1 MTDSKPMDSL
11 MRDLQERAKELNCLY
26 MVEEVLNES
35 RDDLDAMFRGLLH
48 VIPDGWQ
55 YPELCQVKLEYQQ
68 KSWCTRDYKE
78 TPWQQSTDIIVQEK
92 PIGRITVSY
101 REEVPKSGDGI
112 FLKEETRLISS
123 IAERIGHTVLHRELK
138 EVYREWRQAG
148 DMLNHRQDQWEVI
161 VDLLQKTDKK
171 LFIYLSHK
179 MLHYLCWNGVESAKS
194 LLQSFSGRRELSDSP
209 LLEDE
214 NRPQARQTMDEL
226 YLIGR
231 QVFHIAASNLD
242 SDIILS
248 HVQKWIQEDKSRF
261 LVRAIDDPNSSLP
274 DIIDSITR
282 YRFMH
287 SEGITLS
294 PSIEKGLRVSLV
306 RRFFSDQ
313 LEFINVAKEHIE
325 VADYYD
331 LIPHIIFPQGSH
343 GKLGGKSAGL
353 FLAERILCKSEEFSS
368 VFPNLKVPKSW
379 YITSDGLVNFLYY
392 NNLEEV
398 IEQKYKN
405 VDEIT
410 LEYPNI
416 IQIFKNSHFPPEII
430 RGLSMALDDLGENPI
445 IVRSSSLLEDRLGA
459 AFSGKY
465 KSLFLANC
473 GSKTERMDALKDA
486 IAEIYASTFS
496 PDPIEY
502 RTERGLLDFFEEMGI
517 MIQEVVGNRVGDY
530 FLPTFAGVAFSHNEF
545 RWSARIERE
554 DGLVR
559 LVPGLGTRAV
569 DRVADDYPCLIAP
582 GKPELRVNVT
592 PEEIQRYSP
601 RYADVINLKTRSF
614 ETMEIGELLRLHG
627 DDINGIH
634 RVVSIRDGDMISPP
648 NSMMNID
655 FENHDLVAN
664 FEGLIQRT
672 PFINRMRTLL
682 DLLKKRIGCPVDVEF
697 AHDGT
702 NLYLLQCRPQSYQ
715 RDIQPSPIPKDIPAQ
730 DIVFT
735 ANRYISNGSI
745 PDITHAVYVDPDAYN
760 SLSSHQE
767 LKRVGTVVGRLN
779 KLLPKRQFI
788 LMGPGRWGSRG
799 DIKLGVSV
807 TYSEINNTAA
817 LVEVAKKKGNY
828 TPDLSFGTH
837 FFQDLVEASIRY
849 LPLYPDD
856 PDVVFNERFFTAQA
870 NILKEILPEFGSLEN
885 VVRVID
891 IPSGNRGRI
900 LKILM
905 NADLNR
911 CVGMLADPGV
921 LTTEVQRQE
930 PVTASGTHQDEYW
943 RWRLHM
949 AEQIAGKL
957 DGQRFG
963 VRNIYLFGSTKNGT
977 AGPGS
982 DIDLLIHVDGTEE
995 QREEL
1000 LLWLDGWSRALG
1012 EINHLR
1018 TGYPDDG
1025 LLDIHFVTD
1034 EDIRNRTSY
1043 AVKIGAVTD
1052 AARPLEMKTKKVE
1065 ELKS

>member
-1 MTDSKPMDSL
+1 MNDGKPMDSL

-26 MVEEVLNES
+26 MVEEVLNET
-35 RDDLDAMFRGLLH
+35 RDDLDAMFSGLLH

-55 YPELCQVKLEYQQ
+55 FPELCQVKLEYQG
-68 KSWCTRDYKE
+68 KSWYTRDYE
-78 TPWQQSTDIIVQEK
+78 DTPWQQTVDIVVQEK
-92 PIGRITVSY
+92 PVGRITISY
-101 REEVPKSGDGI
+101 REEVPASQNGI
-112 FLKEETRLISS
+112 FLKEETRLINS
-123 IAERIGHTVLHRELK
+123 IAERIGHTVLHQELK
-138 EVYREWRQAG
+138 EVYKEWRKAG
-148 DMLNHRQDQWEVI
+148 DMINHRQDQWEVI

-179 MLHYLCWNGVESAKS
+179 MLHYLCWNGVESAKT
-194 LLQSFSGRRELSDSP
+194 LLQSFSGRGQLSDKE

-214 NRPQARQTMDEL
+214 NRPQAKQNLDNL

-231 QVFHIAASNLD
+231 QVFHIAERNLD
-242 SDIILS
+242 SDVILS

-274 DIIDSITR
+274 EIIDSITR

-294 PSIEKGLRVSLV
+294 PSIEKGLKVSLV

-313 LEFINVAKEHIE
+313 LEFINVAKEHID

-331 LIPHIIFPQGSH
+331 LIPHMIFPQGSH

-353 FLAERILCKSEEFSS
+353 FLADRIVCKSPEFETL
-368 VFPNLKVPKSW
+368 FPNLKVPKTW
-379 YITSDGLVNFLYY
+379 YITSDGLITFLYY

-430 RGLSMALDDLGENPI
+430 RGLSMALDDLGETPI

-465 KSLFLANC
+465 KSLFLANR
-473 GSKTERMDALKDA
+473 GSKAERLDALKDA

-517 MIQEVVGNRVGDY
+517 MIQEVVGHRVGDF

-554 DGLVR
+554 DGLIR
-559 LVPGLGTRAV
+559 MVPGLGTRAV
-569 DRVADDYPCLIAP
+569 DRVSDDYPCLIAP
-582 GKPELRVNVT
+582 GKPDLRVNVT
-592 PEEIQRYSP
+592 PEEVQRYSP
-601 RYADVINLKTRSF
+601 RYVDVINLKTNSF
-614 ETMEIGELLRLHG
+614 QTIEIQELLRLHG

-634 RVVSIRDGDMISPP
+634 RVVSIKDGDMITPP
-648 NSMMNID
+648 TSMMNID
-655 FENHDLVAN
+655 FENHELVAN

-672 PFINRMRTLL
+672 PFISRMRNLL
-682 DLLKKRIGCPVDVEF
+682 NLLKQKIGCPVDVEF

-702 NLYLLQCRPQSYQ
+702 HLYLLQCRPQSYS
-715 RDIQPSPIPKDIPAQ
+715 RDIQPSPIPKDIPIQ
-730 DIVFT
+730 DTIFT

-745 PDITHAVYVDPDAYN
+745 PDITHVVYVDPDEYN
-760 SLSSHQE
+760 NLSSHQE
-767 LKRVGTVVGRLN
+767 LKRVGTLVGRLN

-856 PDVVFNERFFTAQA
+856 PDVVFNERFFTAQP
-870 NILKEILPEFGSLEN
+870 NILKEILPEFAPLEQ

-891 IPSGNRGRI
+891 IPSSNKGRI

-911 CVGMLADPGV
+911 CVAMLADPGV
-921 LTTEVQRQE
+921 MVSEVQQQE
-930 PVTASGTHQDEYW
+930 PSTATGGRQDEYW

-949 AEQIAGKL
+949 AEQIARKL
-957 DGQRFG
+957 DGERFG
-963 VRNIYLFGSTKNGT
+963 VRNFYLFGSTKNGT

-982 DIDLLIHVDGTEE
+982 DIDLLIHFDGSKK

-1000 LLWLDGWSRALG
+1000 MLWLDGWSRALG

-1018 TGYPDDG
+1018 TGYPAEG
-1025 LLDIHFVTD
+1025 LLDIHLVTNK
-1034 EDIRNRTSY
+1034 DIENRTSY

-1052 AARPLEMKTKKVE
+1052 AARPLEMKKKE
-1065 ELKS
+1065 EEKGS

>member
-1 MTDSKPMDSL
+1 MNNGKPMENL
-11 MRDLQERAKELNCLY
+11 LRDLQERAKELNCLY
-26 MVEEVLNES
+26 MVEEVLNDT
-35 RDDLDAMFRGLLH
+35 RDDLDAMFKGLLH

-55 YPELCQVKLEYQQ
+55 YPEYCQVKLEYQNNT
-68 KSWCTRDYKE
+68 WHTPGYTD
-78 TPWQQSTDIIVQEK
+78 TPWQQVADIVVQDK
-92 PIGRITVSY
+92 GIGRITVAYS
-101 REEVPKSGDGI
+101 EEVPSSESGV
-112 FLKEETRLISS
+112 FLKEETRLINS
-123 IAERIGHTVLHRELK
+123 IADRIGHAVLHRELK
-138 EVYREWRQAG
+138 EVYKEWHEAG
-148 DMLNHRQDQWEVI
+148 DTISHRQDQWQVI
-161 VDLLQKTDKK
+161 VDLLQKTDKQ

-179 MLHYLCWNGVESAKS
+179 MLHYLCWNGVESAKE
-194 LLQSFSGRRELSDSP
+194 LLQSFSGSQRLNETD

-214 NRPQARQTMDEL
+214 NRPQAKQTLDNL

-231 QVFHIAASNLD
+231 QVFHIAARHLD
-242 SDIILS
+242 SEVILS

-282 YRFMH
+282 YRYMR

-313 LEFINVAKEHIE
+313 LEFINVAKDHID
-325 VADYYD
+325 VTDYYD
-331 LIPHIIFPQGSH
+331 LIPHVIFPQGSH

-353 FLAERILCKSEEFSS
+353 FLADRILRKSDEFKTI
-368 VFPNLKVPKSW
+368 FPNLKVPKTW
-379 YITSDGLVNFLYY
+379 YISSDGLVTFLYY

-416 IQIFKNSHFPPEII
+416 IQIFKNSHFPPEIM

-473 GSKTERMDALKDA
+473 GTKAERLEALQDA
-486 IAEIYASTFS
+486 IAEIYASTFA

-517 MIQEVVGNRVGDY
+517 MIQEVVGHKVGDY

-554 DGLVR
+554 DGLIR
-559 LVPGLGTRAV
+559 MVPGLGTRAV

-582 GKPELRVNVT
+582 GKPDLRVNVT
-592 PEEIQRYSP
+592 PEETQRYSP
-601 RYADVINLKTRSF
+601 KKVDVINLKTNTF
-614 ETMEIGELLRLHG
+614 QTMEIRELLSRHG

-634 RVVSIRDGDMISPP
+634 RVVSILDQDMIQPP
-648 NSMMNID
+648 TSMMNID
-655 FENHDLVAN
+655 FEKHELVAN

-672 PFINRMRTLL
+672 PFIKRMRSIMTLL
-682 DLLKKRIGCPVDVEF
+682 KERIGTPVDVEF

-702 NLYLLQCRPQSYQ
+702 NLYLLQCRPQSYS
-715 RDIQPSPIPKDIPAQ
+715 RDILPSPIPKDIPPQ
-730 DIVFT
+730 DTIFT
-735 ANRYISNGSI
+735 ANRYISNGFI
-745 PDITHAVYVDPDAYN
+745 PDITHVVYVDPDAYN
-760 SLSSHQE
+760 RLPSHAE
-767 LKRVGTVVGRLN
+767 LKKVGEAVGRLN
-779 KLLPKRQFI
+779 KLLPKHQFV

-807 TYSEINNTAA
+807 TYSDINNTAA

-856 PDVVFNERFFTAQA
+856 PDVVFNERFFTSQP
-870 NILKEILPEFGSLEN
+870 NILNEILPEFQSLEN

-891 IPSGNRGRI
+891 IPSSNRGRI

-911 CVGMLADPGV
+911 CVALLADPGQV
-921 LTTEVQRQE
+921 TTEPRQQE
-930 PVTASGTHQDEYW
+930 SALPGGVHQDEFW

-949 AEQIAGKL
+949 AEQIAAQL
-957 DGQRFG
+957 DGEIYG
-963 VRNIYLFGSTKNGT
+963 VQNIYLFGSTKNAT

-982 DIDLLIHVDGTEE
+982 DIDLLVHVTGSAQ
-995 QREEL
+995 QREAL
-1000 LLWLDGWSRALG
+1000 TLWLDGWSRALG

-1018 TGYPDDG
+1018 TGYPANG
-1025 LLDIHFVTD
+1025 LLDIHYVTD
-1034 EDIRNRTSY
+1034 ADIENRTSY
-1043 AVKIGAVTD
+1043 AIKIGAVTD
-1052 AARPLEMKTKKVE
+1052 AARPLEMKAKKVE